1 MCRLHPARDIKED
14 DVMPLALGQSNPDVG
29 SSPSFCS
36 GRKLGD
42 IEQALL
48 WSLLQEDPQCPS
60 RLLLDEAARRQR
72 PIAVSLRQLNRWRVQ
87 WQLNRRQGRPRQT
100 PYPGPAVSGA
110 AVVRIRP
117 RLSFVG
123 VHLFAHW
130 LDHQA
135 AFDLVVAQLTQAI
148 ETHKHTHPDDDF
160 ALLHHREQTLR
171 HRFQALFFAPL
182 FGIEHLTEFDTREHP
197 LATLLGHSYQS
208 STLTQFLG
216 QLERVGADEA
226 LVPTLVPAQAGQI
239 TYIDGHM
246 IAYWSRVAMHK
257 GKITMRGR
265 IMAGSQ
271 AVIAHNEAGY
281 AVFVAYHPPDI
292 HLSRIIVAYCHKV
305 VEATGSTV
313 FVIDRAVNSL
323 AVAVAFTQQDWG
335 LLCML
340 DDNEHHGLESFEATP
355 EGLLDDGSQVYSGS
369 WEAPK
374 DDDDPRLFVIVVP
387 KEGKPLVYWGT
398 PQLKATIEVR
408 KWPQLYHERTERQEN
423 SFKRMIDHGAL
434 ETNYGRKKI
443 VGPDRHQQRKREDL
457 EASLE
462 TAQQRVANKVEA
474 LQQQQAKVAKS
485 KAQGHG
491 KRLEQR
497 QQALRRVAQ
506 ELEEAQ
512 HQQAKW
518 VAQVAALGS
527 PKERADRDFRKQT
540 IMTCRTL
547 LLENALM
554 AFMAALL
561 GNLQSKVS
569 LACVLH
575 MLLERSGAYLETA
588 SEIVYWVNTTG
599 LSLPYRRLLEEV
611 VDGLGA
617 MDLRAQGKPIRVGLK
632 DMPP

>member
-1 MCRLHPARDIKED
+1 
-14 DVMPLALGQSNPDVG
+14 MPLALSQSNPNGG

-36 GRKLGD
+36 GRKLSD
-42 IEQALL
+42 LEQALL

-100 PYPGPAVSGA
+100 PSPGSAVSGA
-110 AVVRIRP
+110 AVVHIRP

-130 LDHQA
+130 LDHQR

-197 LATLLGHSYQS
+197 LATLLGRSYQS

-216 QLERVGADEA
+216 QLERVRADEA

-292 HLSRIIVAYCHKV
+292 HLSRLIVAYCHKV

-340 DDNEHHGLESFEATP
+340 DDNEHHGLASFEATP
-355 EGLLDDGSQVYSGS
+355 AGTLDDGSQVYSGS
-369 WEAPK
+369 WKASK
-374 DDDDPRLFVIVVP
+374 DDDPRLFVIVVP

-398 PQLKATIEVR
+398 PQLKATVEVS
-408 KWPQLYHERTERQEN
+408 KWPQLYRERTERQEN
-423 SFKRMIDHGAL
+423 SFKRMIAHGAL

-462 TAQQRVANKVEA
+462 TAQQRVANKVEG
-474 LQQQQAKVAKS
+474 LQEQQAKVTES
-485 KAQGHG
+485 KAKGHG
-491 KRLEQR
+491 KRLAQR
-497 QQALRRVAQ
+497 QQALLRGGQA
-506 ELEEAQ
+506 LEEAQ
-512 HQQAKW
+512 HQQAQC
-518 VAQVAALGS
+518 VAQVEALGS

-575 MLLERSGAYLETA
+575 MLLERSGASLETA
-588 SEIVYWVNTTG
+588 AEIVYWVNTTG